1 MVLTLSVVST
11 CRASGHTSV
20 GQLHLVDL
28 AAAVPPELSRT
39 PAPLAPGPATP
50 RDPRHADASLS
61 ALVRIVS
68 ELRRAPLGRPPPG
81 APLSPR
87 HDGSALTR
95 LLRPALSREAH
106 VALVCCID
114 PSEAHAEEALD
125 VLGFASPA

>member
-1 MVLTLSVVST
+1 MKLKK
-11 CRASGHTSV
+11 RERK
-20 GQLHLVDL
+20 
-28 AAAVPPELSRT
+28 PK
-39 PAPLAPGPATP
+39 GPATP
-50 RDPRHADASLS
+50 QDPRHADASLS

-81 APLSPR
+81 AATVAR
-87 HDGSALTR
+87 HDGSTLTR
-95 LLRPALSREAH
+95 LLRPALSPEAR